1 MNKRLAGA
9 AIVFVA
15 SLGTGLGTRG
25 LAKPAAE
32 RIEPFREK
40 GFGDAR
46 VTIVEFS
53 DFQCPAC
60 RVAETPL
67 RELMKIYGADLRL
80 LYKNFPLER
89 VHEHARAGA
98 TAAECAGRQGKFW
111 EYHDLLYDHQ
121 AAWATAKAAK
131 QLEDLARSLRLDLAA
146 FAACQTDPTV
156 QKAIDADIQEAR
168 DRWVTATPT
177 FFINGKR
184 FVGARQ
190 LQERGTRWIEKLTKK

>member
-1 MNKRLAGA
+1 MNRRLAGA
-9 AIVFVA
+9 LIVFGA
-15 SLGTGLGTRG
+15 ALATGLGSRG

-40 GFGDAR
+40 GSANAR

-67 RELMKIYGADLRL
+67 RDLMKIYHADTRL

-111 EYHDLLYDHQ
+111 EYHDLLYDRQ
-121 AAWATAKAAK
+121 EAWATAKAAE
-131 QLEDLARSLRLDLAA
+131 QLTGLARSIQLDLAA
-146 FAACQTDPTV
+146 FAACQKDPTV
-156 QKAIDADIQEAR
+156 QKAIDADVREAR